1 MKNVRS
7 DKVRFV
13 VIGLATNVVAFCLFL
28 ILVLI
33 GVSPKRTLTL
43 LYWTFVVLVFFI
55 NRAYVFGHKG
65 NIFHAFKKHICVYIF
80 GYGLSISMLA
90 FWLDYLGL
98 NYVVAMI
105 MTSIVMPVYF
115 YTMQK
120 HLVFR

>member
-43 LYWTFVVLVFFI
+43 LYWTSVVLVFFI

-90 FWLDYLGL
+90 FWLDYLEL
-98 NYVVAMI
+98 NYVIAMI

>member
-43 LYWTFVVLVFFI
+43 LYWTSVVLVFFI